1 MGEVAL
7 RKFYLYSTIQRLYLV
22 ARSKDRQS
30 WRLVKFNRDPVVP
43 TELEAVEDPVTYSE
57 KEMAMLLSQI
67 SAGNAGHGGI
77 KFELTADAVVGCFA
91 LLEGCYLLLVT
102 KKRLHGS
109 VCGRKVYGIARS
121 QLIPISRH
129 ADSQASSA
137 ERRYKKMMQGIELS
151 KDFLWSYTWPLWRT
165 VQANMSAELPE
176 SAYDSMF
183 VWNEF
188 LTRQLRTA
196 LGNDRWSTPLV
207 HGFWQQRSL
216 AVLGRALTVTLIARR
231 SRHFAGTRYRKR
243 GVNDAGRVANEVE
256 IEQVVDAGFDW
267 RTGFPL
273 LASLVQIR
281 GSIPLYWVQDTTSV
295 SPINPKPAIQLQQYD
310 PHYSATRLH
319 FQDLAARYG
328 KPIIVLNL
336 VKSAEKR
343 PRESIL
349 QAELARAI
357 EYINKGVPADDH
369 VRYIPWDFK
378 YYAKLRG
385 GQILSDIV
393 PVMTRALDETNFFL
407 CAPAVPSSEAR
418 RTNASDWE
426 PEVQRQL
433 GILRTNCIDC
443 LDRTNVAQFAAGLSG
458 LGRQL
463 VGLGLAARPDLDPRS
478 SAATQLMAMYESMG
492 NTLARQYGGSGAHAA
507 VFKHQRGD
515 WQAATRVRDKLIS
528 LRRAINNGWYDD
540 EKQGAINLFLGH
552 YQPCLGQ
559 SELWNLDSDHYLHS
573 GLGRR
578 SLLPSI
584 PETILNSSTSADTP
598 QQRKAVEASIM
609 PQASELLPEMS
620 TGSFEASKSVL
631 AMRRAASDTHPFLSR
646 SIGADED
653 PDPHT
658 PRAAETHAT
667 AATRDRSPHV
677 ATSPF
682 QEAAV
687 NGLGPQAASGA
698 GPVDA
703 AQRSAVGASSQTA
716 ELGHDAATEGLVFV
730 MAEAGEFEAAAAAA
744 EVGKAAAADKD
755 KVAEAEAAAR
765 SAAEGRLRAAAA
777 LAIRHSSGAEANSRA
792 GSLDLGMLPPREMQ
806 VDVAPDLKSQASA
819 ASLES
824 ALSIAKLYDSQT
836 SLNRLPGGSSLATR
850 RSSLALADTPAPAE
864 TQTSAPS
871 TAPEPSAEASQSLP
885 AADSAVTTTD
895 VQATQAADE
904 AEAAAEAQAE
914 LGGATEE
921 NEEVAAKGSGHL
933 TGLLRYR
940 APIQPLQSGKL
951 ESFDRKIGRA
961 ANALREVRLDTA
973 LPAKSYFP
981 SWMRSRMPSNDAE
994 LGATSALATPNL
1006 ANTIH
1011 GSLHGG
1017 NAFADHQWATT
1028 GGASQRRPNQAGLA
1042 PPSGLLVLGARAQ
1055 SSPLEEPL
1063 HEGVASALSSPLATS
1078 RSATAAW
1085 DCSDEDPAP
1094 AVAAKKPRRE
1104 PQTLTPGVRR
1114 RSFPSLPLAS
1124 LWGSR
1129 SAATSLTPSQAMSR
1143 DNSRTSVASAGYT
1156 NPRPATS
1163 DATERVHGPNLGVFL
1178 SDDAEKVKRLGL
1190 PAGLVPYWQADDPS
1204 DAWYAADKQ
1213 ARAVYTKLFEVAEAQ
1228 LQEAAAGQLR
1238 STYCNL
1244 TNPAL
1249 TVSLE
1254 GFADGKGSEWRH
1266 AFGLVGAR
1274 TFGEKELQKLA
1285 FNQQAATTA

>member
-7 RKFYLYSTIQRLYLV
+7 RKFYLYSTIQRIYLV
-22 ARSKDRQS
+22 ARSKDRQA

-67 SAGNAGHGGI
+67 SAGNASHGGI
-77 KFELTADAVVGCFA
+77 KFEVTADAVVGCFA

-121 QLIPISRH
+121 QLIPISQK
-129 ADSQASSA
+129 ADSQASST

-165 VQANMSAELPE
+165 VQTNMSAELPD

-196 LGNDRWSTPLV
+196 LGNDRWLTPLV

-319 FQDLAARYG
+319 FQDLSARYG

-349 QAELARAI
+349 QAELARAVA
-357 EYINKGVPADDH
+357 YINKGVPAEDC
-369 VRYIPWDFK
+369 VRYVPWDFK

-385 GQILSDIV
+385 GQILSDIA
-393 PVMTRALDETNFFL
+393 PVMTRSLEETGFFL
-407 CAPAVPSSEAR
+407 CAPAAPSSEAR
-418 RTNASDWE
+418 RTNTTAWE
-426 PEVQRQL
+426 PEVQRQS

-463 VGLGLAARPDLDPRS
+463 VGLGLAARPNLDPRS

-584 PETILNSSTSADTP
+584 PETILNSSNSADSSAR
-598 QQRKAVEASIM
+598 RKAVEAAIM
-609 PQASELLPEMS
+609 PQASEVLPEIS
-620 TGSFEASKSVL
+620 HGSFEASKSIM
-631 AMRRAASDTHPFLSR
+631 AMRRAASDSHPFLSR
-646 SIGADED
+646 SDK
-653 PDPHT
+653 
-658 PRAAETHAT
+658 AT
-667 AATRDRSPHV
+667 VTD
-677 ATSPF
+677 
-682 QEAAV
+682 
-687 NGLGPQAASGA
+687 A
-698 GPVDA
+698 GVT
-703 AQRSAVGASSQTA
+703 G
-716 ELGHDAATEGLVFV
+716 
-730 MAEAGEFEAAAAAA
+730 AA
-744 EVGKAAAADKD
+744 EVKPKHP
-755 KVAEAEAAAR
+755 
-765 SAAEGRLRAAAA
+765 A
-777 LAIRHSSGAEANSRA
+777 LAVRQSSGAEASCVRS

-836 SLNRLPGGSSLATR
+836 SLARLSGASLGTR
-850 RSSLALADTPAPAE
+850 RSQHAVADAPTPSENSAPPAPAE
-864 TQTSAPS
+864 SADSALPPAPS
-871 TAPEPSAEASQSLP
+871 DTAAPQTPAEAS
-885 AADSAVTTTD
+885 AAQD
-895 VQATQAADE
+895 AADE
-904 AEAAAEAQAE
+904 TEAAAAVAEVEEEAAGN
-914 LGGATEE
+914 GG
-921 NEEVAAKGSGHL
+921 GYL

-940 APIQPLQSGKL
+940 APMSPPQNGKL

-961 ANALREVRLDTA
+961 ANALREVRLDSA

-981 SWMRSRMPSNDAE
+981 SWMRSRALSNDAE
-994 LGATSALATPNL
+994 LGDRSTLPTPNL

-1017 NAFADHQWATT
+1017 NAFADGHWAS
-1028 GGASQRRPNQAGLA
+1028 ASSQHLPSQAILT
-1042 PPSGLLVLGARAQ
+1042 PPSGLLVLGAR
-1055 SSPLEEPL
+1055 SPLASPPVKMEPL

-1078 RSATAAW
+1078 RNATAAW
-1085 DCSDEDPAP
+1085 DHYEDTTAPP
-1094 AVAAKKPRRE
+1094 AVEKPRRE
-1104 PQTLTPGVRR
+1104 PQTLSAGLRR
-1114 RSFPSLPLAS
+1114 RSFPLPN
-1124 LWGSR
+1124 LWGARSTTTSPAPSR
-1129 SAATSLTPSQAMSR
+1129 PMSR
-1143 DNSRTSVASAGYT
+1143 ANSSRSVASDGYT
-1156 NPRPATS
+1156 NPRPATTG
-1163 DATERVHGPNLGVFL
+1163 AAEGMFL
-1178 SDDAEKVKRLGL
+1178 DDAEKVKRLGL
-1190 PAGLVPYWQADDPS
+1190 PAGLVPYWQAHDPS

-1213 ARAVYTKLFEVAEAQ
+1213 ARAVYTKLLEVAEAQ

-1238 STYCNL
+1238 STYSNL

-1254 GFADGKGSEWRH
+1254 GFADGKGSAWRH
-1266 AFGLVGAR
+1266 SFGLVGTR

-1285 FNQQAATTA
+1285 LNQQAASTA